1 MNKTAI
7 RNYAVWART
16 ALIDAV
22 VQKAYEYEIKEGAV
36 MNATL
41 SSINGRLLTQDEKE
55 WRRKLIDEIN
65 YKSFNQVMEEAA

>member
-22 VQKAYEYEIKEGAV
+22 VQKAYEYEIKDGAV
-36 MNATL
+36 MNGAL
-41 SSINGRLLTQDEKE
+41 DSINGRLLSSDEKE
-55 WRRKLIDEIN
+55 WRRKLIEEIN
-65 YKSFNQVMEEAA
+65 TYYDK